1 MPHIQPQPAFFF
13 QVSTSD
19 IYMIPLMWFRM
30 SVRFVWIRIE
40 FLFIRFNLCYFVYIC
55 FEPCSH
61 FFSENGT
68 LGWDVPSIKQ
78 LCTSCVTY
86 KKKWDNGIISSWEG
100 YSTSKDCLWI
110 HHWVLLQFVHPS
122 FSVPCKTDLN
132 EKHPDGVSVYNFKH
146 ESWNQFIRAMD
157 DELVS
162 KYFEVHQEYP
172 RFGIVWL
179 GTQIMP
185 VF

>member
-1 MPHIQPQPAFFF
+1 
-13 QVSTSD
+13 
-19 IYMIPLMWFRM
+19 
-30 SVRFVWIRIE
+30 
-40 FLFIRFNLCYFVYIC
+40 
-55 FEPCSH
+55 
-61 FFSENGT
+61 

-100 YSTSKDCLWI
+100 YSTNKDCLWI

-132 EKHPDGVSVYNFKH
+132 EKYPNGLSVYNFKY

-172 RFGIVWL
+172 RFGIDWI
-179 GTQIMP
+179 GAQIMP

>member
-1 MPHIQPQPAFFF
+1 
-13 QVSTSD
+13 
-19 IYMIPLMWFRM
+19 MI
-30 SVRFVWIRIE
+30 SY
-40 FLFIRFNLCYFVYIC
+40 N
-55 FEPCSH
+55 H
-61 FFSENGT
+61 FSYLYSFSSENGS
-68 LGWDVPSIKQ
+68 LGWDVPTMKQ
-78 LCTSCVTY
+78 LCTTCVTY

-100 YSTSKDCLWI
+100 YSTKKDCLWI

-132 EKHPDGVSVYNFKH
+132 EKHPDGISVYKFKH

-172 RFGIVWL
+172 CFGIVWL
-179 GTQIMP
+179 GSVYSVLSP
-185 VF
+185 H